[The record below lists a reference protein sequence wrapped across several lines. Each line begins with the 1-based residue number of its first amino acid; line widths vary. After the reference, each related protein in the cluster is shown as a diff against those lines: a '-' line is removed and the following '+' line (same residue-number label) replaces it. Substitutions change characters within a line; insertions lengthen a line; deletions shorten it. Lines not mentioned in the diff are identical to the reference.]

1 MEKGDVIT
9 EFDGKKVTKM
19 SELQEIIA
27 QHRPGDKVSMTYMR
41 NKKERKVDVTLRNT
55 QGNTKVMEEVDLDQ
69 LGVQMRPCT
78 DEEKKV
84 MNIPYGLTVNAIRNG
99 KLKSLGVT
107 KGTIFLQ
114 VNDQKL
120 STVEE
125 WEESVKAANQS
136 TDRTLWIKALT
147 PSGRKV
153 SYVVDLNE

>member
-1 MEKGDVIT
+1 M
-9 EFDGKKVTKM
+9 
-19 SELQEIIA
+19 
-27 QHRPGDKVSMTYMR
+27 
-41 NKKERKVDVTLRNT
+41 
-55 QGNTKVMEEVDLDQ
+55 
-69 LGVQMRPCT
+69 
-78 DEEKKV
+78 
-84 MNIPYGLTVNAIRNG
+84 
-99 KLKSLGVT
+99 T